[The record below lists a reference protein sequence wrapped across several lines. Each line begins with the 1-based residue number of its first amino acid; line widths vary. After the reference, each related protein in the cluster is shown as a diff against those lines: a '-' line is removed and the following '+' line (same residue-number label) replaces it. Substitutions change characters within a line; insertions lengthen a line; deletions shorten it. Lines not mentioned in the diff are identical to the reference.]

1 MSEGYQGGDLFS
13 TSVRAGKRTYFFDV
27 KATRGNDLFLTIT
40 ESKKKVTGN
49 NDDTQV
55 VYEKHKIFLY
65 KEDFD
70 GFMDALNEA
79 MGEIRNKQGK
89 DGFRTAESPRR
100 TMNKSED
107 SQQFSDV
114 SFEDLD
120 NAGDTH

>member
-40 ESKKKVTGN
+40 ESKKIGHQEDGPVHF
-49 NDDTQV
+49 
-55 VYEKHKIFLY
+55 EKHKIFLY

-79 MGEIRNKQGK
+79 MEEIRNKQGK

-100 TMNKSED
+100 TQNKSED
-107 SQQFSDV
+107 GQQFSDV
-114 SFEDLD
+114 SFEDLE
-120 NAGDTH
+120 NSEGTN